1 MQELYQAITPFQY
14 DSESDQVVFFPYFV
28 NQSVELENEE
38 QKQVEEALD
47 NERLSKLTNWV
58 PNAEKA
64 AAWPVTAVEFQAAH
78 AEDKIDFL
86 FGPGSR
92 RAKENLVSKSLY
104 IGVYNSSSEPIECT
118 IQMRTSHQFSLA
130 PNDLRK
136 KLEVYKKA
144 DQTAEAFDAKDREQ
158 VSQIQFT
165 YGEVVPM
172 HFIPLLEYVKPAA
185 GDIFYDLGCGAG
197 KPLLVASL
205 AYPDLKVCKG
215 IELLQ
220 GLTDI
225 AEKVSTSVMSQCQE
239 KGLKCAPIEV
249 T

>member
-1 MQELYQAITPFQY
+1 M
-14 DSESDQVVFFPYFV
+14 
-28 NQSVELENEE
+28 
-38 QKQVEEALD
+38 
-47 NERLSKLTNWV
+47 
-58 PNAEKA
+58 
-64 AAWPVTAVEFQAAH
+64 
-78 AEDKIDFL
+78 
-86 FGPGSR
+86 
-92 RAKENLVSKSLY
+92 
-104 IGVYNSSSEPIECT
+104 
-118 IQMRTSHQFSLA
+118 
-130 PNDLRK
+130 
-136 KLEVYKKA
+136 
-144 DQTAEAFDAKDREQ
+144 
-158 VSQIQFT
+158 
-165 YGEVVPM
+165 PM